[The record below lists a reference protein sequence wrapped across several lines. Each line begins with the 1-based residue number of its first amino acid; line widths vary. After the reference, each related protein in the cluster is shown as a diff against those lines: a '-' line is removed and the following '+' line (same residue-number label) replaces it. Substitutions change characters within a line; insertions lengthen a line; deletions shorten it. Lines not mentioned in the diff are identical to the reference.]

1 MIVRHAARQDKILLL
16 RSPLRFLIILF
27 ITIMMAVPVSALCA
41 DFSLTSLTSLT
52 AWEEDS
58 VTTNSSA
65 SEYIKFYNRGK
76 LGGFRLDLEGYGRFT
91 HLEKEIE
98 PGDEDP
104 NRLYVLAMTLA
115 SEDDRNIII
124 LGRQFV
130 TALVGP
136 EMIDGLSIQ
145 AATGKATF
153 NARWGYR
160 SDVSGGSEENKILG
174 LGFDYNIKPGMY
186 LSLDYGRS
194 YDDRILSELLATEW
208 VYSWYRFTKA
218 YISFNWDL
226 MSKTLHESL
235 VGTRIYFSDR
245 LSAVIELAHNVQIF
259 DSDSIYSVFAVDA
272 AFTRSFSLLFT
283 PSRTTRYVWDYIFES
298 YQGGGGGRRYT
309 VSGHWTPGR
318 SKIYSSLLQHTGYG
332 GDLVEVSAS
341 VSTPVFKNLRA
352 GIGGDISRTENS
364 GEESV
369 NSSLL
374 YISTEMVLG
383 PNTVIGLRLER
394 EDDELTEPTRSG
406 RLALKMEF

>member
-1 MIVRHAARQDKILLL
+1 MVAI
-16 RSPLRFLIILF
+16 PL
-27 ITIMMAVPVSALCA
+27 SAQGA
-41 DFSLTSLTSLT
+41 DLSLTSLTSAT
-52 AWEEDS
+52 TWEEGDG
-58 VTTNSSA
+58 TANSSA

-91 HLEKEIE
+91 HLEEEIE

-115 SEDDRNIII
+115 SEDDRNVII

-145 AATGKATF
+145 TETGKATF

-160 SDVSGGSEENKILG
+160 SVVSGGSEEDTILG

-186 LSLDYGRS
+186 LSLDYGRT

-218 YISFNWDL
+218 YINFNWDL

-235 VGTRIYFSDR
+235 VGTRIFFSDR
-245 LSAVIELAHNVQIF
+245 MSAVFELAHNVQVF

-283 PSRTTRYVWDYIFES
+283 PSRNTRYVWDYIVES

-309 VSGHWTPGR
+309 VSGHWTAGR

-341 VSTPVFKNLRA
+341 VSTPIFDNFYA
-352 GIGGDISRTENS
+352 SIGGDFARTENP

-369 NSSLL
+369 KSNLAYLSG
-374 YISTEMVLG
+374 EWKLG
-383 PNTVIGLRLER
+383 QNTSVDLRLER
-394 EDDELTEPTRSG
+394 CGDELTEPMRSG
-406 RLALKMEF
+406 RLALKVEF

>member
-1 MIVRHAARQDKILLL
+1 ML
-16 RSPLRFLIILF
+16 RSPLRFLVILF
-27 ITIMMAVPVSALCA
+27 ITIVMAVPVSALCA
-41 DFSLTSLTSLT
+41 DFSLTSVTSAT
-52 AWEEDS
+52 GWEEEEGTS
-58 VTTNSSA
+58 NGSA
-65 SEYIKFYNRGK
+65 SQYLQFYNQGT
-76 LGGFRLDLEGYGRFT
+76 LGGFKLDLEGYGRFT
-91 HLEKEIE
+91 HLKEEIE

-115 SEDDRNIII
+115 SEDNRNIII

-145 AATGKATF
+145 TETGKATF

-160 SDVSGGSEENKILG
+160 SDVSGGSEESTILG

-186 LSLDYGRS
+186 LSLDYGRTFD
-194 YDDRILSELLATEW
+194 DDRILTELLATEW

-283 PSRTTRYVWDYIFES
+283 PSRTTRYVWDFIVES
-298 YQGGGGGRRYT
+298 YQGGGGGKRYT
-309 VSGHWTPGR
+309 VSGYWTPGR

-341 VSTPVFKNLRA
+341 VSTPVFGNLHA

-374 YISTEMVLG
+374 YISTELILG

-394 EDDELTEPTRSG
+394 EDDELTEATRSG